1 MHTNATESPVSP
13 PLLLQP
19 PRVGV
24 DVRAGHHENPGHRS
38 DCRLGERFNITRVGT
53 FPQPVLR
60 VLNVYSL
67 PSKSEFS
74 GLGRENNTNSYSKN
88 TRNERHGEVE
98 LFRLT
103 FYGLNRFNESA
114 KDSLDHFQRHLLVQ
128 LICSW
133 WARFFSLASG
143 YADWRLKFT

>member
-1 MHTNATESPVSP
+1 MYSRDSLENMHTNATESPVCCLHNHGLFPKTRSP

-19 PRVGV
+19 PRAGV
-24 DVRAGHHENPGHRS
+24 DVRARAGHHENPGHRP
-38 DCRLGERFNITRVGT
+38 DCRLGERFNTTRVGT
-53 FPQPVLR
+53 FSQPVLR
-60 VLNVYSL
+60 VFNVYSL

-74 GLGRENNTNSYSKN
+74 GLGRDNNTKFLLKN

-114 KDSLDHFQRHLLVQ
+114 KDSFLDHF
-128 LICSW
+128 
-133 WARFFSLASG
+133 
-143 YADWRLKFT
+143 